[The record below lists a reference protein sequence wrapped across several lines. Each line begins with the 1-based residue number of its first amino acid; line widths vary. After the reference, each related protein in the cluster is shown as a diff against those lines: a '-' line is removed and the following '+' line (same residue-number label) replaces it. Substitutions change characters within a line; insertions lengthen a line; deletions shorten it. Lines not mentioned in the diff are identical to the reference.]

1 MNQRYCLAL
10 DLKDDPGLIAEYEAH
25 HRAVWPEVVAS
36 IRQSGIVSMEI
47 YRLRTRLVMLMEV
60 DETFSFERKAAAD
73 AANPAVQAWEALMW
87 KYQDAVPGGPP
98 GAKWQVL
105 DRRSKMRS
113 AAQG

>member
-1 MNQRYCLAL
+1 MHKRYCLAL

-25 HRAVWPEVVAS
+25 HRAVWPDVVAS

-60 DETFSFERKAAAD
+60 DETFSFDRKAAAD
-73 AANPAVQAWEALMW
+73 AANPAVQAWETLMW
-87 KYQDAVPGGPP
+87 KYQEAVPGGPP

-105 DRRSKMRS
+105 DRIFDLP
-113 AAQG
+113 APAPG